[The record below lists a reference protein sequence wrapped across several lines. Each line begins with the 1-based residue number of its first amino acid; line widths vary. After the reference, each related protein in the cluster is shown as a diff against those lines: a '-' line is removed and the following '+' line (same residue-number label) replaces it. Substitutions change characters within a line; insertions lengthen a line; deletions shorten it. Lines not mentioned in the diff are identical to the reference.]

1 MRRIAATPPMTPPI
15 IGPLLEA
22 LVASAEGVESPFE
35 ASEVGV
41 VGDPELVTEPP
52 KVLDLVAWTEA
63 TEADETEAREEEDAS
78 AAEELEAATAKD
90 FAAAGSKLFCFYT

>member
-1 MRRIAATPPMTPPI
+1 MTPPM

-22 LVASAEGVESPFE
+22 LVASAEGVGSPFE
-35 ASEVGV
+35 VSEVGV
-41 VGDPELVTEPP
+41 VEDPELVTEPP
-52 KVLDLVAWTEA
+52 EVLDLVAWTEA
-63 TEADETEAREEEDAS
+63 TEADETEEDDAS